1 MYRKALKTCI
11 IICWCL
17 LIVCMVFKLCG
28 SNVFEIAVSNE
39 QFISVCN
46 WLDGEG
52 IWCNYVLSAVMS
64 ITSTAFLMLAAG
76 HDNKP
81 TWKHLLL
88 IGCTII
94 PICVVKIFSSIAGFV
109 LDCVSIIVV
118 PAIISKSG
126 GRVLSGLH

>member
-1 MYRKALKTCI
+1 
-11 IICWCL
+11 
-17 LIVCMVFKLCG
+17 MVFKLCG

-52 IWCNYVLSAVMS
+52 IWCNYALSAVMS

-81 TWKHLLL
+81 TCKHLLL

-94 PICVVKIFSSIAGFV
+94 PIWVVKIFSSIAGFV
-109 LDCVSIIVV
+109 LDCLLTNCLFRFII
-118 PAIISKSG
+118 
-126 GRVLSGLH
+126 